1 MKKNEFEKL
10 KEDNNVAAKYMV
22 RHNFELLIDKSS
34 DKVLEES
41 ENNIHICG
49 DHELWSN
56 KY

>member
-1 MKKNEFEKL
+1 MEKNEFEKL

-22 RHNFELLIDKSS
+22 RHNLELLIDKSS

-41 ENNIHICG
+41 GNNMHTCG
-49 DHELWSN
+49 DHESWGN